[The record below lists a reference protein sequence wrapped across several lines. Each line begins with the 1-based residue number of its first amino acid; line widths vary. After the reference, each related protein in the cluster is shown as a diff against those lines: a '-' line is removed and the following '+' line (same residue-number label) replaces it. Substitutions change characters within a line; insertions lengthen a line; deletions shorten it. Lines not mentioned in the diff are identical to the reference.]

1 MHVRPGTPTS
11 ESVLPMAEDAF
22 RSCSPVEL
30 TREVLTSKFHMRLSD
45 AAKFLGIS
53 EPRRAMPSPPPCSK
67 QTLGL
72 TRRRYGRLSL
82 RSSAAGRTRC

>member
-53 EPRRAMPSPPPCSK
+53 EPRKGHAEPPCSK

-72 TRRRYGRLSL
+72 TPRRYGRLSL

>member
-53 EPRRAMPSPPPCSK
+53 EPRKGHAEPAAMQQTDPWANTQAIRPP
-67 QTLGL
+67 
-72 TRRRYGRLSL
+72 
-82 RSSAAGRTRC
+82 